1 MYFQT
6 RCNNHILALHPGS
19 INVTSAEKPADDDLH
34 RFFPIILGEAA
45 SCRCLL
51 GALGCCSLQGGS
63 LLPRSH
69 GDGHQS
75 TAKLWE
81 QPSLERL
88 ASNLCLN
95 CLNLYEML
103 SLRLTKDM

>member
-1 MYFQT
+1 MLQ
-6 RCNNHILALHPGS
+6 LA
-19 INVTSAEKPADDDLH
+19 
-34 RFFPIILGEAA
+34 
-45 SCRCLL
+45 
-51 GALGCCSLQGGS
+51 GGS